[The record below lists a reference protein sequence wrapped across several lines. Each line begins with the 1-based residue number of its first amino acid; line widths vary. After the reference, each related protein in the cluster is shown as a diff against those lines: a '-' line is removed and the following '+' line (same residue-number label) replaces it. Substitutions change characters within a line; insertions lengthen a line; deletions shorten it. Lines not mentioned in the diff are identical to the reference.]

1 MGRAARQGD
10 PGEVVAFVSLDDAL
24 IASVGGLRGALLR
37 GMIRARMAPGF
48 ALRRVQRRHEAHACP
63 PAPSPRRL
71 RPPNGGPARVCGSSR
86 MIPRFVILL
95 PAVVFSVPAVASPAP
110 TLDVLA
116 ADASCLI
123 MESETIALTSAVPGN
138 ARLGRSGR
146 RRCRAA
152 RTVDRGT
159 RIIGFERATAEVARA
174 RAESDVIERRR
185 VREVAAAE
193 VRLDRQRQLRDRN
206 VTADQVVE
214 DAETEVEVAR
224 LGVEEARFEREVARL
239 EYERT
244 LAVLPAPRDTQ
255 PDQRGR
261 DPRGSVGG
269 RERRRGRTSR
279 SGLSGR
285 SA

>member
-1 MGRAARQGD
+1 
-10 PGEVVAFVSLDDAL
+10 
-24 IASVGGLRGALLR
+24 
-37 GMIRARMAPGF
+37 
-48 ALRRVQRRHEAHACP
+48 
-63 PAPSPRRL
+63 
-71 RPPNGGPARVCGSSR
+71 

-123 MESETIALTSAVPGN
+123 MESETIALTSAVPGTL
-138 ARLGRSGR
+138 ASVEVAEGDVVR
-146 RRCRAA
+146 RGQSIAA
-152 RTVDRGT
+152 LESSV
-159 RIIGFERATAEVARA
+159 ERATAEVARA

-244 LAVLPAPRDTQ
+244 LAVLQRREIRSPINGVVTRVDLSAGENVDAAAPVAVVSRV
-255 PDQRGR
+255 
-261 DPRGSVGG
+261 DPLEVEVYLPLAAYRLVEPGLGAEIRPQEPIGGAYRSVVA
-269 RERRRGRTSR
+269 SR
-279 SGLSGR
+279 SPIVDAASGLFRVTVSLPNPGNGIPAGIR
-285 SA
+285 CAIRFFDD